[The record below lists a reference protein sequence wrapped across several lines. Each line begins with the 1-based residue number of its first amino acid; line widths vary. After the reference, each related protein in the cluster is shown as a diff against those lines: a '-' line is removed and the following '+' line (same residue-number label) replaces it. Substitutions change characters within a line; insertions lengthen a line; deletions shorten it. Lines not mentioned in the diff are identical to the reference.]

1 MIENIRLSF
10 QGIWS
15 HKMRSF
21 LTMLGIIIGIAS
33 IISIVSTIK
42 GTNEQIKKNLIGSG
56 TNTVQIQLYQGD
68 YQYEMLYNGLPDGIP
83 VRDET
88 TMEKIKSVKNVE
100 DAAFYTS
107 RSDYNN
113 SVYYGNNGISGSQV
127 FGVDNSY
134 FTTNGLVLKSGRT
147 FVDSDFT
154 DFHAAAIIDADTAD
168 SLFDGE
174 NPIGKTIEISSIPFT
189 VVGVVDEDS
198 KFEPVINSIDE
209 YYTYYSDSSASRIF
223 VPSSMWP
230 ALYSFDEPQNV
241 AIRVSNTEAMT
252 DAGKAVAEIMNT
264 NVTNSE
270 IKYQAQD
277 LLKQAQDLQDLS
289 SSTNSQL
296 IWIASISLLVG
307 GIGVMNIMLVSVT
320 ERTREIGLKKAIG
333 AKKSRILWQFLTE
346 AAVLTS
352 LGGIVGV
359 GAGIGLAAII
369 SRVTS
374 APVAISVPSIIIA
387 VVFSMV
393 IGIIFGLLKHNVR
406 YEDLDTMD
414 EATWDQ
420 VIQYGIEF
428 AAEVCKSFNNSVSK
442 EFAEAR
448 KYQP

>member
-174 NPIGKTIEISSIPFT
+174 NPIGKTIEISGIPFT
-189 VVGVVDEDS
+189 VVGIVDEDS
-198 KFEPVINSIDE
+198 KFEPIINSIDE

-393 IGIIFGLLKHNVR
+393 IGIIFGLLPSFK
-406 YEDLDTMD
+406 
-414 EATWDQ
+414 
-420 VIQYGIEF
+420 
-428 AAEVCKSFNNSVSK
+428 AANLNPIDALRHE
-442 EFAEAR
+442 
-448 KYQP
+448 

>member
-100 DAAFYTS
+100 AAAFYTS

-189 VVGVVDEDS
+189 VVGIVDEDS

-209 YYTYYSDSSASRIF
+209 YYTYYSNSSASRIF

-393 IGIIFGLLKHNVR
+393 IGIIFGLLPSFK
-406 YEDLDTMD
+406 
-414 EATWDQ
+414 
-420 VIQYGIEF
+420 
-428 AAEVCKSFNNSVSK
+428 AANLNPIDALRHE
-442 EFAEAR
+442 
-448 KYQP
+448 

>member
-147 FVDSDFT
+147 FVDNDFT

-189 VVGVVDEDS
+189 VVGIVDEDS

-252 DAGKAVAEIMNT
+252 DAGKAVAEIMNA

-359 GAGIGLAAII
+359 GAGIGLAEII

-393 IGIIFGLLKHNVR
+393 IGIIFGLLPSFK
-406 YEDLDTMD
+406 
-414 EATWDQ
+414 
-420 VIQYGIEF
+420 
-428 AAEVCKSFNNSVSK
+428 AANLNPIDALRHE
-442 EFAEAR
+442 
-448 KYQP
+448 

>member
-174 NPIGKTIEISSIPFT
+174 NPIGKTIEISGIPFT
-189 VVGVVDEDS
+189 VVGIVDEDS

-209 YYTYYSDSSASRIF
+209 YYTYYSDSSASRIV

-393 IGIIFGLLKHNVR
+393 IGIIFGLLPSFK
-406 YEDLDTMD
+406 
-414 EATWDQ
+414 
-420 VIQYGIEF
+420 
-428 AAEVCKSFNNSVSK
+428 AANLNPIDALRHE
-442 EFAEAR
+442 
-448 KYQP
+448 

>member
-113 SVYYGNNGISGSQV
+113 SVYYGNNSISGSQV

-189 VVGVVDEDS
+189 VVGIVDEDS

-359 GAGIGLAAII
+359 GAGIGLAEII

-393 IGIIFGLLKHNVR
+393 IGIIFGLLPSFK
-406 YEDLDTMD
+406 
-414 EATWDQ
+414 
-420 VIQYGIEF
+420 
-428 AAEVCKSFNNSVSK
+428 AANLNPIDALRHE
-442 EFAEAR
+442 
-448 KYQP
+448 

>member
-174 NPIGKTIEISSIPFT
+174 NPIGKTIEISGIPFT
-189 VVGVVDEDS
+189 VVGIVDEDS

-209 YYTYYSDSSASRIF
+209 YYTYYSNSSASRIF

-264 NVTNSE
+264 SVTNSE

-393 IGIIFGLLKHNVR
+393 IGIIFGLLPSFK
-406 YEDLDTMD
+406 
-414 EATWDQ
+414 
-420 VIQYGIEF
+420 
-428 AAEVCKSFNNSVSK
+428 AANLNPIDALRHE
-442 EFAEAR
+442 
-448 KYQP
+448 

>member
-127 FGVDNSY
+127 FGIDNSY

-209 YYTYYSDSSASRIF
+209 YYTYYSNSSASRIF

-393 IGIIFGLLKHNVR
+393 IGIIFGLLPSFK
-406 YEDLDTMD
+406 
-414 EATWDQ
+414 
-420 VIQYGIEF
+420 
-428 AAEVCKSFNNSVSK
+428 AANLNPIDALRHE
-442 EFAEAR
+442 
-448 KYQP
+448 

>member
-189 VVGVVDEDS
+189 VVGIVDEDS

-209 YYTYYSDSSASRIF
+209 YYTYYSNSSASRIF
-223 VPSSMWP
+223 VPSSMWS

-252 DAGKAVAEIMNT
+252 DAGKAVAEIMNA

-359 GAGIGLAAII
+359 GAGIGLAEII

-393 IGIIFGLLKHNVR
+393 IGIIFGLLPSFK
-406 YEDLDTMD
+406 
-414 EATWDQ
+414 
-420 VIQYGIEF
+420 
-428 AAEVCKSFNNSVSK
+428 AANLNPIDALRHE
-442 EFAEAR
+442 
-448 KYQP
+448 

>member
-241 AIRVSNTEAMT
+241 AIRVSNTEALT
-252 DAGKAVAEIMNT
+252 DAGKAVGGTMNT
-264 NVTNSE
+264 RVTECE

-393 IGIIFGLLKHNVR
+393 IGIIFGLLPSFK
-406 YEDLDTMD
+406 
-414 EATWDQ
+414 
-420 VIQYGIEF
+420 
-428 AAEVCKSFNNSVSK
+428 AANLNPIDALRHE
-442 EFAEAR
+442 
-448 KYQP
+448 

>member
-189 VVGVVDEDS
+189 VVGIVDEDS

-223 VPSSMWP
+223 VPNSMWP

-393 IGIIFGLLKHNVR
+393 IGIIFGLLPSFK
-406 YEDLDTMD
+406 
-414 EATWDQ
+414 
-420 VIQYGIEF
+420 
-428 AAEVCKSFNNSVSK
+428 AANLNPIDALRHE
-442 EFAEAR
+442 
-448 KYQP
+448 

>member
-189 VVGVVDEDS
+189 VVGIVDEDS
-198 KFEPVINSIDE
+198 KVEPVINSIDE

-393 IGIIFGLLKHNVR
+393 IGIIFGLLPSFK
-406 YEDLDTMD
+406 
-414 EATWDQ
+414 
-420 VIQYGIEF
+420 
-428 AAEVCKSFNNSVSK
+428 AANLNPIDALRHE
-442 EFAEAR
+442 
-448 KYQP
+448 

>member
-113 SVYYGNNGISGSQV
+113 SVYYGNNSISGSQI

-147 FVDSDFT
+147 FVDNDFT

-189 VVGVVDEDS
+189 VVGIVDEDS

-209 YYTYYSDSSASRIF
+209 YYTYYSNSSASRIF

-359 GAGIGLAAII
+359 GAGIGLAEII

-393 IGIIFGLLKHNVR
+393 IGIIFGLLPSFK
-406 YEDLDTMD
+406 
-414 EATWDQ
+414 
-420 VIQYGIEF
+420 
-428 AAEVCKSFNNSVSK
+428 AANLNPIDALRHE
-442 EFAEAR
+442 
-448 KYQP
+448 

>member
-320 ERTREIGLKKAIG
+320 ERTREIGIRKALGARTGSILLQFLSESAIITLLGGLIGITIGVAGAFGICSLIGFTAKVSAGTVLGASLFSSAVGIFFGIYPAKKA
-333 AKKSRILWQFLTE
+333 AKLSPIE
-346 AAVLTS
+346 AL
-352 LGGIVGV
+352 
-359 GAGIGLAAII
+359 
-369 SRVTS
+369 R
-374 APVAISVPSIIIA
+374 
-387 VVFSMV
+387 
-393 IGIIFGLLKHNVR
+393 H
-406 YEDLDTMD
+406 E
-414 EATWDQ
+414 
-420 VIQYGIEF
+420 
-428 AAEVCKSFNNSVSK
+428 
-442 EFAEAR
+442 
-448 KYQP
+448 

>member
-154 DFHAAAIIDADTAD
+154 DFHAAAIIDAGTAD

-209 YYTYYSDSSASRIF
+209 YYTYYSNSSASRIF

-241 AIRVSNTEAMT
+241 SIRVSNTEAMT
-252 DAGKAVAEIMNT
+252 DAGKAVAEIMNA

-359 GAGIGLAAII
+359 GAGIGLAEII

-393 IGIIFGLLKHNVR
+393 IGIIFGLLPSFK
-406 YEDLDTMD
+406 
-414 EATWDQ
+414 
-420 VIQYGIEF
+420 
-428 AAEVCKSFNNSVSK
+428 AANLNPIDALRHE
-442 EFAEAR
+442 
-448 KYQP
+448 

>member
-68 YQYEMLYNGLPDGIP
+68 YQYEMLYYGLPDGIP

-189 VVGVVDEDS
+189 VVGIVDEDS

-209 YYTYYSDSSASRIF
+209 YYTYYSNSSASRIF

-252 DAGKAVAEIMNT
+252 DAGKAVAEIMNA

-359 GAGIGLAAII
+359 GAGIGLAEII

-393 IGIIFGLLKHNVR
+393 IGIIFGLLPSFK
-406 YEDLDTMD
+406 
-414 EATWDQ
+414 
-420 VIQYGIEF
+420 
-428 AAEVCKSFNNSVSK
+428 AANLNPIDALRHE
-442 EFAEAR
+442 
-448 KYQP
+448 

>member
-174 NPIGKTIEISSIPFT
+174 NPIGKTIEISGIPFT
-189 VVGVVDEDS
+189 VVGIVDEDS

-209 YYTYYSDSSASRIF
+209 YYTYYSNSSASRIF

-241 AIRVSNTEAMT
+241 AIRVSNTEDMT

-393 IGIIFGLLKHNVR
+393 IGIIFGLLPSFK
-406 YEDLDTMD
+406 
-414 EATWDQ
+414 
-420 VIQYGIEF
+420 
-428 AAEVCKSFNNSVSK
+428 AANLNPIDALRHE
-442 EFAEAR
+442 
-448 KYQP
+448 

>member
-56 TNTVQIQLYQGD
+56 TNAVQIQLYQGD

-393 IGIIFGLLKHNVR
+393 IGIIFGLLPSFK
-406 YEDLDTMD
+406 
-414 EATWDQ
+414 
-420 VIQYGIEF
+420 
-428 AAEVCKSFNNSVSK
+428 AANLNPIDALRHE
-442 EFAEAR
+442 
-448 KYQP
+448 

>member
-15 HKMRSF
+15 HKLRSF

-393 IGIIFGLLKHNVR
+393 IGIIFGLLPSFK
-406 YEDLDTMD
+406 
-414 EATWDQ
+414 
-420 VIQYGIEF
+420 
-428 AAEVCKSFNNSVSK
+428 AANLNPIDALRHE
-442 EFAEAR
+442 
-448 KYQP
+448 

>member
-147 FVDSDFT
+147 FVNSDFT

-189 VVGVVDEDS
+189 VVGIVDEDS

-252 DAGKAVAEIMNT
+252 DAGKAVAEIMNA

-359 GAGIGLAAII
+359 GAGIGLAAAI

-393 IGIIFGLLKHNVR
+393 IGIIFGLLPSFK
-406 YEDLDTMD
+406 
-414 EATWDQ
+414 
-420 VIQYGIEF
+420 
-428 AAEVCKSFNNSVSK
+428 AANLNPIDALRHE
-442 EFAEAR
+442 
-448 KYQP
+448 

>member
-21 LTMLGIIIGIAS
+21 LTMLDIIIGIAS

-154 DFHAAAIIDADTAD
+154 DFHAAAIIDADTTD

-189 VVGVVDEDS
+189 VVGIVDEDS

-393 IGIIFGLLKHNVR
+393 IGIIFGLLPSFK
-406 YEDLDTMD
+406 
-414 EATWDQ
+414 
-420 VIQYGIEF
+420 
-428 AAEVCKSFNNSVSK
+428 AANLNPIDALRHE
-442 EFAEAR
+442 
-448 KYQP
+448 

>member
-33 IISIVSTIK
+33 IITIVSTIK
-42 GTNEQIKKNLIGSG
+42 GTNEQIKQNLIGSG

-174 NPIGKTIEISSIPFT
+174 NPIGKTIEISGIPFT
-189 VVGVVDEDS
+189 VVGIVDEDS

-209 YYTYYSDSSASRIF
+209 YYTYYSNSSASRIF

-277 LLKQAQDLQDLS
+277 ILKQAQDLQDLS

-393 IGIIFGLLKHNVR
+393 IGIIFGLLPSFK
-406 YEDLDTMD
+406 
-414 EATWDQ
+414 
-420 VIQYGIEF
+420 
-428 AAEVCKSFNNSVSK
+428 AANLNPIDALRHE
-442 EFAEAR
+442 
-448 KYQP
+448 

>member
-68 YQYEMLYNGLPDGIP
+68 YQYEMLYYGLPDGIP

-189 VVGVVDEDS
+189 VVGIVDEDS

-252 DAGKAVAEIMNT
+252 DAGKAVAEIMNA

-359 GAGIGLAAII
+359 GAGIGLAEII

-393 IGIIFGLLKHNVR
+393 IGIIFGLLPSFK
-406 YEDLDTMD
+406 
-414 EATWDQ
+414 
-420 VIQYGIEF
+420 
-428 AAEVCKSFNNSVSK
+428 AANLNPIDALRHE
-442 EFAEAR
+442 
-448 KYQP
+448 